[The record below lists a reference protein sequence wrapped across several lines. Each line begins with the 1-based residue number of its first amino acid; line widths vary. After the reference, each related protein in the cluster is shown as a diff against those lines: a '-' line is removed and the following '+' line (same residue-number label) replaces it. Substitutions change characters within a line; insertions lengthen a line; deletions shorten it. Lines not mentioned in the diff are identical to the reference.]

1 LATWWRNIDRNR
13 KGQAAACPYKD
24 MHAIVELAKR
34 TIEAYVKGGRIIDP
48 PEDLSEEME
57 QRAGVFVSIHK
68 KDGSLRGCIG
78 TFSPTQKNVAEEII
92 MNAISAAAKDP
103 RFPPITPDELG
114 GLDISVDILSAP
126 VLIKDKKDLDAK
138 KFGVIV
144 KSGYRRG
151 LLLPDLPGVDSPE
164 QQIEICRMKGG
175 IGEKDQV
182 ELYRFEVKRYH

>member
-1 LATWWRNIDRNR
+1 MT
-13 KGQAAACPYKD
+13 
-24 MHAIVELAKR
+24 HAIVELAKR
-34 TIEAYVKGGRIIDP
+34 TIEKYIKEERIIDV
-48 PEDLSEEME
+48 PEDLTPEMD

-68 KDGSLRGCIG
+68 ADGSLRGCIG

-92 MNAISAAAKDP
+92 MNAISAATKDP
-103 RFPPITPDELG
+103 RFPAIEENELP
-114 GLDISVDILSAP
+114 GLDISVDVLSEP

-151 LLLPDLPGVDSPE
+151 LLLPDLPGVDTPE

-175 IGEKDQV
+175 IGQSEAV
-182 ELYRFEVKRYH
+182 ELYRFEVRRYH